1 MQRSWLQWIL
11 TGKRPTLLTLYM
23 TSNSPD
29 AFPHFCHKV
38 WSMIS
43 IWWLFSHCC
52 SWSCIPRDWRKVSQ
66 QRSQATLFLSVT
78 NLFVTTSS
86 RPWNLD
92 TFENGSHN
100 KRPRRESENR
110 FWKKTYV
117 KVRVKTDFE
126 KRLMWKWEWKQILK
140 KYFCKSESDE
150 CSAETLLPQSRGTPL
165 QLLQQL
171 QLLIKKRKGLHW
183 LVQWTILTIQLW
195 SWLFW
200 ERKKYSFV
208 GTT

>member
-1 MQRSWLQWIL
+1 MDIDRY
-11 TGKRPTLLTLYM
+11 KRPTLLTLRPAILLMRSHISVTKYGPW
-23 TSNSPD
+23 SLSGGFSLIAAVEV
-29 AFPHFCHKV
+29 AFLE
-38 WSMIS
+38 IG
-43 IWWLFSHCC
+43 
-52 SWSCIPRDWRKVSQ
+52 VSQ

-126 KRLMWKWEWKQILK
+126 K
-140 KYFCKSESDE
+140 YYCKSESDE
-150 CSAETLLPQSRGTPL
+150 CSSETLLPQSRGTPL

-195 SWLFW
+195 SLFW
-200 ERKKYSFV
+200 ERKVYSFV